1 MTSAERVIATTMTTE
16 AMAEAKKETVG
27 EVLLSVLKGERA
39 WRDVAAPPGVA
50 WDALRGYVAGIDWGA
65 EWRWL
70 VPLGLCEAAL
80 LAAAVGARRNTAVQ
94 GVLFFVCCG
103 LVAAAQPLNA
113 LLAAHWRAFATQPLF
128 EPSGAFVAL
137 VYALP
142 LLLVALVC
150 LRNLVAELLRLL
162 VLRQRAQARAKAV
175 SSSKKN
181 H

>member
-1 MTSAERVIATTMTTE
+1 
-16 AMAEAKKETVG
+16 MAEEGRKETVG
-27 EVLLSVLKGERA
+27 DVLLSVLRGERT
-39 WRDVAAPPGVA
+39 WRDVAAPPGEA
-50 WDALRGYVAGIDWGA
+50 WEALRGYVAGIDWAA

-70 VPLGLCEAAL
+70 VPLVLCEGAL
-80 LAAAVGARRNTAVQ
+80 LAAAVGARRHTAVQ

-113 LLAAHWRAFATQPLF
+113 LLAAHWRAFAAQPLF

-162 VLRQRAQARAKAV
+162 VLRQRAIARSKA
-175 SSSKKN
+175 SSSLEKKN

>member
-1 MTSAERVIATTMTTE
+1 M
-16 AMAEAKKETVG
+16 G
-27 EVLLSVLKGERA
+27 DVLLSVLRGERA
-39 WRDVAAPPGVA
+39 WRDVAAPPGEA
-50 WDALRGYVAGIDWGA
+50 WEALRGYVAGIDWAA

-70 VPLGLCEAAL
+70 VPLVLCEGAL
-80 LAAAVGARRNTAVQ
+80 LAAAVGARRHTAVQ

-113 LLAAHWRAFATQPLF
+113 LLAAHWRAFAAQPLF

-162 VLRQRAQARAKAV
+162 VLRQRAIARSKA
-175 SSSKKN
+175 SSSLEKKN

>member
-1 MTSAERVIATTMTTE
+1 MTSAERVIATTATT
-16 AMAEAKKETVG
+16 MADERKETVG
-27 EVLLSVLKGERA
+27 EVLLSVLRGERA

-50 WDALRGYVAGIDWGA
+50 WDALRGYVAGIDWAA

-70 VPLGLCEAAL
+70 APLVLCEAGL
-80 LAAAVGARRNTAVQ
+80 LAAAVRARRCVPVQ
-94 GVLFFVCCG
+94 AALFFVCCG
-103 LVAAAQPLNA
+103 LVAAAQPLNT
-113 LLAAHWRAFATQPLF
+113 LLAAHWRAFAAQPLF

-150 LRNLVAELLRLL
+150 LRNLVAELMRLL
-162 VLRQRAQARAKAV
+162 VLRQRAIVRAKAA

-181 H
+181 R